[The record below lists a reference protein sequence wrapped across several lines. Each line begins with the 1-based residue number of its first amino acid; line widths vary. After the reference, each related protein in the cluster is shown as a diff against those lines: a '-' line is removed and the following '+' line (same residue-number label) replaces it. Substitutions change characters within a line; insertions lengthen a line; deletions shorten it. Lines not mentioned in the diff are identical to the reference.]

1 MHAWTVTFLIV
12 LSMLL
17 PARQTSAQAV
27 VQPIT
32 VGDVT
37 IAGSLRTRGYS
48 WRWFG
53 DTANGEY
60 TYPASL
66 FRVGI
71 YEPHDAADWRA
82 EFALPVV
89 MNLPTTAVAAAP
101 QGQLGLGAAY
111 FAANDNRATAA
122 AVFLKQGFLR
132 VKHLGGI
139 PGQSLTVGRFEF
151 NDGSE
156 TIPTDVTLAALK
168 RDRISQRLLGT
179 FGFSD
184 VGRSIDG
191 VLYTV
196 TGPQWNVTAVAGRP
210 TQGVFQ
216 VNGWPELSINVFYG
230 AVTRQGGRDA
240 HANEWRLFALGYD
253 DRRDGVVKVDSR
265 SLAIRTADTSSI
277 TIGTY
282 GGHYL
287 QAVDTR
293 SGPIDLLLWGAIQ
306 SGSWGALT
314 HRASAFAVEG
324 GWQPRALD
332 SLKPWLRVGFD
343 YGSGTHDP
351 TGSTHGTFFQ
361 VLPTPRVYAR
371 FPFFNLM
378 NIQDAFGEVVLR
390 PTKRAT
396 LRSDVHALSLADA
409 HDLWY
414 SGGGAFQPTS
424 FGYTG
429 RPSSGYGGL
438 ATLSDVSGDYE
449 ISGRVSFNAY
459 YGYAA
464 KQLVT
469 QGIYPAGH
477 SAHFGYGELV
487 LRF

>member
-1 MHAWTVTFLIV
+1 MHARTITFLIV
-12 LSMLL
+12 VSMLL
-17 PARQTSAQAV
+17 PSRRTSAQAV
-27 VQPIT
+27 VPPIT
-32 VGDVT
+32 VGDAT

-48 WRWFG
+48 WNWFG
-53 DTANGEY
+53 DTPNGEY
-60 TYPASL
+60 MYPASL
-66 FRVGI
+66 LRVGI
-71 YEPHDAADWRA
+71 FEPHTRADWRA
-82 EFALPVV
+82 EFAFPVV
-89 MNLPTTAVAAAP
+89 MNLPATAVAAAP
-101 QGQLGLGAAY
+101 QGQLGLGATY
-111 FAANDNRATAA
+111 FAANGNRATAA
-122 AVFLKQGFLR
+122 AVFLKQGFVR
-132 VKHLGGI
+132 VKQLGGI
-139 PGQSLTVGRFEF
+139 SGQSLTVGRFEF

-156 TIPTDVTLAALK
+156 TIPKDVTLAALK
-168 RDRISQRLLGT
+168 RDRIGQRLLGA

-191 VLYTV
+191 VQYTLAR
-196 TGPQWNVTAVAGRP
+196 PQLNLTAVAGRP

-216 VNGWPELSINVFYG
+216 VNGWPELRVNVFYG
-230 AVTRQGGRDA
+230 AVTRPGGRDA
-240 HANEWRLFALGYD
+240 HASEWRLFALGYD
-253 DRRDGVVKVDSR
+253 DRRDGVVKVDGRPLS
-265 SLAIRTADTSSI
+265 IRTADTSSI

-287 QAVDTR
+287 QAIDTR
-293 SGPIDLLLWGAIQ
+293 SGPIDLLLWGAVQ
-306 SGSWGALT
+306 TGSWGALT

-324 GWQPRALD
+324 GWQPRVLE

-351 TGSTHGTFFQ
+351 AGSRHGTFFQ

-378 NIQDAFGEVVLR
+378 NIQDAFGEVALR
-390 PTKRAT
+390 PARRVT

-429 RPSSGYGGL
+429 RPSSGYAGL
-438 ATLSDVSGDYE
+438 ATLADVSGDCE
-449 ISGRVSFNAY
+449 ISARVSFNVY

-469 QGIYPAGH
+469 QRIYPAGN
-477 SAHFGYGELV
+477 SAHFGYGEIV

>member
-1 MHAWTVTFLIV
+1 MHAWTTAFLIV
-12 LSMLL
+12 LSTLL

-32 VGDVT
+32 VGDAT

-66 FRVGI
+66 LRVAI
-71 YEPHDAADWRA
+71 DERHDGADWRA

-89 MNLPTTAVAAAP
+89 MNLPTTAVAAVP

-122 AVFLKQGFLR
+122 AVFLKQGVLR
-132 VKHLGGI
+132 VKQLGGI
-139 PGQSLTVGRFEF
+139 SGQSLTVGRFEL

-156 TIPTDVTLAALK
+156 AIPEDVTLAALK
-168 RDRISQRLLGT
+168 RDRISQRLLGA

-191 VLYTV
+191 VEYSLTRARL
-196 TGPQWNVTAVAGRP
+196 NLTAVAGRP
-210 TQGVFQ
+210 TQGVFR

-240 HANEWRLFALGYD
+240 HTSEWRLFALGYD

-265 SLAIRTADTSSI
+265 PLSIRTADTRSI

-287 QAVDTR
+287 QAIDTR
-293 SGPIDLLLWGAIQ
+293 SGPIDLLLWGAVQ
-306 SGSWGALT
+306 TGSWGALT
-314 HRASAFAVEG
+314 HRASAFAIEG
-324 GWQPRALD
+324 GWQPRTLD

-343 YGSGTHDP
+343 YGSGAHDP

-361 VLPTPRVYAR
+361 VLPTPRGYAR

-378 NIQDAFGEVVLR
+378 NAADAFGEVVSR
-390 PTKRAT
+390 PAKRAT

-414 SGGGAFQPTS
+414 SGGGAFEPTS

-429 RPSSGYGGL
+429 RPSSGYAGL
-438 ATLSDVSGDYE
+438 ATLADVSGDYE
-449 ISGRVSFNAY
+449 ISGHVSFNAY
-459 YGYAA
+459 YGHAA

-469 QGIYPAGH
+469 QGIYPAGD
-477 SAHFGYGELV
+477 SAQFGYGEIV